1 MNPDVLRKLI
11 NEMRSVGTVSLLFGG
26 LQCLSIV
33 GAVIGIPLIISGLRL
48 RESADKMEGYINSN
62 DQKMFEDALVKQ
74 TSFFFIQKILF
85 IVGLAVVGL
94 YLVTMLVLILSFA
107 SEGWR

>member
-11 NEMRSVGTVSLLFGG
+11 NEMRFTGVMNLIIGG
-26 LQCLSIV
+26 IQCLSIV
-33 GAVIGIPLIISGLRL
+33 GAVIGIPLLIGGLRL
-48 RESADKMEGYINSN
+48 RESADAMEGYINSN

-74 TSFFFIQKILF
+74 TSFFFIQKVLF

-94 YLVTMLVLILSFA
+94 YVVMMFVLMFFFA
-107 SEGWR
+107 ADSWH